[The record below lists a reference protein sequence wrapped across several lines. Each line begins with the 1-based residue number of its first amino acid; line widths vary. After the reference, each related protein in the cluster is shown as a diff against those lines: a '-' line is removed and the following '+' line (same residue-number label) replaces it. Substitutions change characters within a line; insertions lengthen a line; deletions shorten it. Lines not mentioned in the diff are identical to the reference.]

1 MSQPPTQPGSPPII
15 DIAEV
20 KWKTMN
26 IFRSV
31 GKLAGQAARSLKP
44 KRFSAPTIGL
54 RHLARKHGLKA
65 TLLTG
70 GVALGSGTSTLV
82 ELAKGPSNEQPPII
96 LIGGKLSDQ
105 IMENSPWNMSH
116 FNKGNQIVPENETTD
131 SPTMSA
137 HSDTQDHGLAHHGD
151 L

>member
-70 GVALGSGTSTLV
+70 GVAVGSGTSTLV
-82 ELAKGPSNEQPPII
+82 ELAKGPANDQPPII
-96 LIGGKLSDQ
+96 LIGSKLSDQ
-105 IMENSPWNMSH
+105 IMENNPWNMSH
-116 FNKGNQIVPENETTD
+116 FNKGNQNVPETEEIINMQTTD

-137 HSDTQDHGLAHHGD
+137 HS
-151 L
+151 